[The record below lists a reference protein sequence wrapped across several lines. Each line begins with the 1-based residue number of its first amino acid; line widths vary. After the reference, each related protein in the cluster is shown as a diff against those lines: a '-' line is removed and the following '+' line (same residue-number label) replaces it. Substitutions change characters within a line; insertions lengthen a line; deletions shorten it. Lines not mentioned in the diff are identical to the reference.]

1 MVFMYTG
8 PGTKPTVVEVNHCI
22 CMFVVGVIAV
32 AVNVGAFELQLMV
45 TEVGLTVPLGAVV
58 FIAIERVCV
67 AVQVLD
73 G

>member
-1 MVFMYTG
+1 
-8 PGTKPTVVEVNHCI
+8 
-22 CMFVVGVIAV
+22 MFVVGVIAV

-45 TEVGLTVPLGAVV
+45 TDVGLTVTLGAVV